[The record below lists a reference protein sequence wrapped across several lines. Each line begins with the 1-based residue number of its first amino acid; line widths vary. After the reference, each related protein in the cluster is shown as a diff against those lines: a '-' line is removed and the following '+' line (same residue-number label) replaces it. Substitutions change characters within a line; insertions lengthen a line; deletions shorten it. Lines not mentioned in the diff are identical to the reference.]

1 MRVVIALGEDALL
14 GRGQRPDVDV
24 QRTNVTRAVRS
35 LAPLADRHEL
45 LITHGNAPQVGV
57 LAVQSANDL
66 GLTRPYPLDT
76 LGAQTQGMIG
86 YWILQALQ
94 NALPGRQVAAMINQT
109 LVSAFD
115 PAFADPATFVGPVY
129 EQAEAEKLAHE
140 NGWTVK
146 PDGQYWRRVVPSPR
160 PQRVIEIRLIR
171 RLLRTGTVVVCA
183 GGGGIPVVRN
193 DTGRLEGVEAV
204 LDEYLGGAA
213 LAEAVEADAF
223 LILTAAS
230 GLLRRSGTPGRQR
243 IGHATPYELRGAL
256 VPDGTAEPAIEAL
269 CGFVERTGGMAAIG
283 RLDECE
289 HLLAGTAGTIVTP
302 NATWPL
308 ASTL

>member
-24 QRTNVTRAVRS
+24 QQDNITRAVRA

-45 LITHGNAPQVGV
+45 LITHGNAPQIGV

-66 GLTRPYPLDT
+66 GLSKPYPLDT

-94 NALPGRQVAAMINQT
+94 NALPGRQIAAMITQT

-115 PAFADPATFVGPVY
+115 PAFEAPATFVGPVY
-129 EQAEAEKLAHE
+129 EQVEAEKLAQE

-146 PDGQYWRRVVPSPR
+146 RDGQYWRRVVPSPR
-160 PQRVIEIRLIR
+160 PQRVIETRLLR
-171 RLLRTGTVVVCA
+171 RLLRTGTVLVCA
-183 GGGGIPVVRN
+183 GGGGVPVVRN
-193 DTGRLEGVEAV
+193 GHGRLEGVEVV
-204 LDEYLGGAA
+204 LDEYLTGAT
-213 LAEAVEADAF
+213 LAETLGADAF
-223 LILTAAS
+223 LILTDAS
-230 GLLRRSGTPGRQR
+230 RLMRGSGTPGQEE
-243 IGHATPYELRGAL
+243 IGHTTPYRLRAQH
-256 VPDGTAEPAIEAL
+256 VPAGPVEAV

-283 RLDECE
+283 LLDECE
-289 HLLAGTAGTIVTP
+289 HVLAGTAGTIVTP